1 MSCARHCSSLLKN
14 TSEQKTK
21 IPALVEYT
29 YWDGRAEEAN
39 TINFSVLEGVC
50 AVEQEKSKSQV
61 REFVRREGSC
71 REKLQ

>member
-1 MSCARHCSSLLKN
+1 MSCVRHCSSLLKN

-39 TINFSVLEGVC
+39 TINFSILEGGMC
-50 AVEQEKSKSQV
+50 S
-61 REFVRREGSC
+61 GT
-71 REKLQ
+71 REK